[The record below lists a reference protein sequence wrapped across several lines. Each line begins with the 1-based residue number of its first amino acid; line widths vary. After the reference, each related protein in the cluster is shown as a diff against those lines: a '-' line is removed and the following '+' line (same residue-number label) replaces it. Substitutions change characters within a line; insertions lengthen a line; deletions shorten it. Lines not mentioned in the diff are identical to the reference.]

1 MKDKTPSNLQS
12 ACEYF
17 TTLYDMFG
25 DWNLVLA
32 AYNGGPGYLRRLI
45 TKGIK

>member
-1 MKDKTPSNLQS
+1 MSLEVTSYIDENKTPSNLQS
-12 ACEYF
+12 FASEYF

-32 AYNGGPGYLRRLI
+32 AYNGGTEI
-45 TKGIK
+45 